1 MNRTT
6 VTAAIDEAERFIKRA
21 KVLLATDVQHY
32 ERNRNTGEYGY
43 VKSKWKHS
51 TDAPKQT
58 GAVKRAS
65 MDLTRALAEM
75 RKP

>member
-1 MNRTT
+1 MKIE
-6 VTAAIDEAERFIKRA
+6 AFEYAIEMAETFLEKADRLKA
-21 KVLLATDVQHY
+21 KIAEDSTY
-32 ERNRNTGEYGY
+32 IYTGG
-43 VKSKWKHS
+43 KDS
-51 TDAPKQT
+51 